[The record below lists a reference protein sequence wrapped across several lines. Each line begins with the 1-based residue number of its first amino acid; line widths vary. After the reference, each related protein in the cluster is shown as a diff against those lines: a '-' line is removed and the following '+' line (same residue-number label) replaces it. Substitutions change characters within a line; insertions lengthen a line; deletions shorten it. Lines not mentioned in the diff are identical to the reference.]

1 MVGIVLAIALFF
13 NSVGTLFAG
22 TTGTISGTVTDS
34 KSGAPVVGATVAAV
48 SASATLQTKTDGAG
62 FFSLTGV
69 SPDTYT
75 LSFTYPGTQPTSIT
89 GVNVFA
95 DQVADVS
102 TKLEK
107 SLTTIGRVTARSQGG
122 AYQPTQ
128 TQDTYTVTSAQIQ
141 TTLGR
146 TDALSESNLLVS
158 LPGASYDSS
167 GYPVLRGGRENE
179 EGFQFEG
186 IDYTDAFTSQF
197 INSLALTPGVGS
209 LQLTP
214 GSGDASVGNAGTGA
228 INLIAK
234 RGSYPG
240 FGSIQGTLQAPDFN
254 HELGVEL
261 GVATPNGRLSSYT
274 AFQGQRASGSTYGR
288 NADARQ
294 IGRFFTV
301 TDTIYNDLLE
311 NLIFKFGKNNNQSL
325 QFFAEVGQSN
335 FVNSYGGYKSL
346 TYKSADPYFLDN
358 ATGFTGFTNA
368 QVQSLLPLD
377 PYQPSLNSK
386 LTRSPGAYYQP
397 NNTLKLQ
404 YSNNLDAS
412 TFLTL
417 KAYRTDAVV
426 TFDFP
431 YDGDALFYSDYYLKQ
446 GGQRSGTALDVTKQL
461 GSKNLVQL
469 GGKYEFLHP
478 VYDFFN
484 TNDGF
489 FSTVFTGQ
497 VYDFVPNDVSCPLG
511 VDGGCGY
518 LASQGLTNPGKIP
531 QNNEY
536 SSTNRQ
542 DYAFYLTDTF
552 SPSSKTK
559 ISAGLRFDGAK
570 YRFRTTDSQYYA
582 PSKIDAATGFPLDS
596 SGKVVMSDAMP
607 YAINVPNEKL
617 NPLVFEPRF
626 AISQQLGPADSVRAS
641 FGRSVEFPSL
651 GVVDLGV
658 GRGAYSRFGG
668 IAPNLAICGVTGNL
682 TCRDYADEL
691 YWANQNNFEG
701 VPYQPVLPATFTN
714 YDFSYSHEF
723 KNNVGV
729 KVTPF
734 YRRGYNVTALVS
746 NPRVN
751 SAGQPLL
758 KADGTVIF
766 GPPSATNLGINRT
779 TGVEFLLTKEAP
791 VGLSGS
797 ISATYINEISNV
809 IPGSASEDF
818 FPTIPSQSLA
828 LGNQY
833 RAGFLSPFQ
842 ATAALQYKTK
852 GGVRINPQI
861 YYVRGYPI
869 GEGNLTAAYVN
880 GVPANVLNTNVTNSN
895 GSSSA
900 FNYVDTSNPGSVLKP
915 NIAATRGTPDGNAAG
930 ALLSRAAVFT
940 NLTLEFNKPGSRS
953 TVGVQIFNLFGN
965 VYNGFGNG
973 NNTIVNTRY
982 QPIATGVSGPLS
994 GYSTVAAQYPSLGLA
1009 AYNTSA
1015 VNGQS
1020 PYRIRPRSEGTQ
1032 YQFYYNL
1039 KL

>member
-1 MVGIVLAIALFF
+1 MILAIALFF

-22 TTGTISGTVTDS
+22 TTGTISGTVTDA
-34 KSGAPVVGATVAAV
+34 KSGAPIVGATVAAV
-48 SASATLQTKTDGAG
+48 SASATLKTKTNGAG

-75 LSFTYPGTQPTSIT
+75 LSFAYPGTQPTSIT

-197 INSLALTPGVGS
+197 INSLNLTPGVGS

-214 GSGDASVGNAGTGA
+214 GSGDASTGNAGTGA

-240 FGSIQGTLQAPDFN
+240 FGSIQGTAQTPDYN
-254 HELGVEL
+254 HELGVEY
-261 GVATPNGRLSSYT
+261 GIASPSGRLSSYT
-274 AFQGQRASGSTYGR
+274 AFQGQRAAGNSFGR

-294 IGRFFTV
+294 VGRFFTT
-301 TDTIYNDLLE
+301 TDQNYNDLLE
-311 NLIFKFGKNNNQSL
+311 NLIYKFGKNNSQSL

-335 FVNSYGGYKSL
+335 FTNTYGGYRSL
-346 TYKSADPYFLDN
+346 TYKSADPYFLAN
-358 ATGFTGFTNA
+358 AGAFTGLTNA
-368 QVQSLLPLD
+368 QIQSLLPLD
-377 PYQPSLNSK
+377 PYQPSVTSK
-386 LTRSPGAYYQP
+386 LDRSPIAYYQP
-397 NNTLKLQ
+397 NNTFKLQ
-404 YSNNLDAS
+404 YSNNFDAS
-412 TFLTL
+412 TFFTV

-431 YDGDALFYSDYYLKQ
+431 YDGSALFFSDFYLKQ
-446 GGQRSGTALDVTKQL
+446 GGQRTGTSFDATKQL
-461 GSKNLVQL
+461 GSKNLIQI

-489 FSTVFTGQ
+489 FTTAFTGQ
-497 VYDFVPNDVSCPLG
+497 VYDFIPNDASCPFG

-542 DYAFYLTDTF
+542 DFALYLTDTI

-559 ISAGLRFDGAK
+559 ISAGVRLDGAN
-570 YRFRTTDSQYYA
+570 YRLRTTDSQYYA
-582 PSKIDAATGFPLDS
+582 PAKIDPATGFPLDNT
-596 SGKVVMSDAMP
+596 GKVVMSDAMP
-607 YAINVPNEKL
+607 YAIDVPNEKL
-617 NPLVFEPRF
+617 HPIVIEPRL
-626 AISQQLGPADSVRAS
+626 AIAQQLGASDSIRAS

-658 GRGAYSRFGG
+658 GRGAYDRFKG

-682 TCRDYADEL
+682 TCRNYADEL
-691 YWANQNNFEG
+691 YWANQNTFEG

-714 YDFSYSHEF
+714 YDFSYSHQF

-746 NPRVN
+746 NPRVD
-751 SAGQPLL
+751 AGGKPLL
-758 KADGTVIF
+758 NADGTVIF

-791 VGLSGS
+791 LGFSGQL
-797 ISATYINEISNV
+797 SATYINELSNV
-809 IPGSASEDF
+809 IPGSGNEDF

-833 RAGFLSPFQ
+833 RVGFLSPFQ
-842 ATAALQYKTK
+842 ATAAFQYKTK
-852 GGVRINPQI
+852 GGLRINPQI

-869 GEGNLTAAYVN
+869 GQGNLTAAYVN
-880 GVPANVLNTNVTNSN
+880 GIPANVLNTNATNAN

-900 FNYVDTSNPGSVLKP
+900 FNYVDTENPGSVFKP

-940 NLTLEFNKPGSRS
+940 NLTLEFSKPGSKS

-965 VYNGFGNG
+965 VYNGFGGG
-973 NNTIVNTRY
+973 NNTTVNTRY

-994 GYSTVAAQYPSLGLA
+994 GYSTTAALFPSLGTA
-1009 AYNTSA
+1009 AYNTPA

-1020 PYRIRPRSEGTQ
+1020 PYQIRPRTEGTQ